1 MEPRL
6 GCDGLAGFQIARDRA
21 GVWNDEG
28 WWNQIKFPTPK
39 ITLDIVLIMFHLYPM
54 PSQTGSGSRR

>member
-6 GCDGLAGFQIARDRA
+6 GRDILAGFQIARDRA
-21 GVWNDEG
+21 GVWNDG
-28 WWNQIKFPTPK
+28 FWVVKK
-39 ITLDIVLIMFHLYPM
+39 VLDIVRTMFHLPSM

>member
-21 GVWNDEG
+21 GVSNDEHG
-28 WWNQIKFPTPK
+28 GGGKSK
-39 ITLDIVLIMFHLYPM
+39 A
-54 PSQTGSGSRR
+54 